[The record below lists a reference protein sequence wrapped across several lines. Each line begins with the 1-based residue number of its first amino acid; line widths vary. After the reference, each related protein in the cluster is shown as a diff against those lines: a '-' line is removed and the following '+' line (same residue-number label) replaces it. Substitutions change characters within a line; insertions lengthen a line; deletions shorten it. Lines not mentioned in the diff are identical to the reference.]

1 MSLQYDEILKK
12 IVGDIVLSDNVGL
25 ALKSWRER
33 LNVKQVDLARQLTI
47 SPAVLS
53 DYESGKRSSPGTMFV
68 KKYVKALVEI
78 DQKANKI
85 LGRLDVPV
93 SESAILSI
101 GEYEHPISAQQI
113 VDALDAKVLAG
124 EACLG
129 NPIYGYT
136 VLDSIKTILTM
147 SGLDFIK
154 IFGYNSERVLVFTK
168 VGIGRSPIVAIRVS
182 QIKPRMVVLHG
193 PKEVDPLAIEIAKKE
208 CMVLAVTTI
217 PKESDIALNLVRLE
231 KLKLQQ
237 PP

>member
-78 DQKANKI
+78 DQKANRI

-101 GEYEHPISAQQI
+101 GEYEHPVSAQQI
-113 VDALDAKVLAG
+113 IEALGAKVLAG
-124 EACLG
+124 EACL
-129 NPIYGYT
+129 NTPIYGYT

-193 PKEVDPLAIEIAKKE
+193 PREVDSLAIEIAKKE
-208 CMVLAVTTI
+208 CMVLGVTAL
-217 PKESDIALNLVRLE
+217 PNESDITLNLVRLQ
-231 KLKLQQ
+231 KLKPSQ
-237 PP
+237 

>member
-12 IVGDIVLSDNVGL
+12 IVGDIVLSDNVGIS
-25 ALKSWRER
+25 LKLWREK
-33 LNVKQVDLARQLTI
+33 LNVKQVDLAKQLGI

-53 DYESGKRSSPGTMFV
+53 DYESGKRSSPGTSFV

-85 LGRLDVPV
+85 LGKLDVPV

-101 GEYEHPISAQQI
+101 GEYKQPVSAKQVI
-113 VDALDAKVLAG
+113 DVLKAEILAG
-124 EACLG
+124 EECM
-129 NPIYGYT
+129 NQQIHGYT

-168 VGIGRSPIVAIRVS
+168 VGLGRSPIVAIRVS
-182 QIKPRMVVLHG
+182 QIKPRMVILHG
-193 PKEVDPLAIEIAKKE
+193 PKQVDPLAVEISKKE
-208 CMVLAVTTI
+208 CIILGVTALHS
-217 PKESDIALNLVRLE
+217 ENDIIASLSKLQ
-231 KLKLQQ
+231 KLK
-237 PP
+237 PV